1 MNRSDSKLWDT
12 FMQSEYVQSELK
24 KIEKKAQAPD
34 QWSVNM
40 DRNKLY
46 GPASDPKNKT
56 TLSDS
61 TETMGVAAG
70 GASLVG
76 SGDSK
81 ALYTTKQV
89 AAPGGEE
96 QYADTTVEGLE
107 DIQKAMLEVAHREPT
122 GGPFGTQD
130 NVSEKWDGIQAAGKA
145 TKPFTKK
152 SQAPQLSPTGVQGMK
167 DAFKM
172 MGEDEE
178 DHDHKDHEDS
188 EPSLEDILA
197 DLEKGQGA
205 EDMHASLHD
214 EESDSLSDL
223 MARGSSKKKETV
235 ALLKELVK
243 IANELD
249 SQGQHEDASEIDA
262 VIKSEVVA
270 LASKKK

>member
-1 MNRSDSKLWDT
+1 MNRSDSQLWDT
-12 FMQSEYVQSELK
+12 FMQSEYVQTELK
-24 KIEKKAQAPD
+24 KIEKTAQAP
-34 QWSVNM
+34 

-46 GPASDPKNKT
+46 GPAADPKNKT

-61 TETMGVAAG
+61 VETMGVAAG

-81 ALYTTKQV
+81 ALYTTKSV

-130 NVSEKWDGIQAAGKA
+130 NVSEKWSGIAAAGKA

-152 SQAPQLSPTGVQGMK
+152 SQATDSRDSDNAAAQSIGN
-167 DAFKM
+167 AFMGAKHM
-172 MGEDEE
+172 MGEGEDENE
-178 DHDHKDHEDS
+178 HDEHDS

-197 DLEKGQGA
+197 DLERGQGVD
-205 EDMHASLHD
+205 EMHADMHD
-214 EESDSLSDL
+214 EESDSLQDM
-223 MARGSSKKKETV
+223 MARGSLKKKETV

>member
-1 MNRSDSKLWDT
+1 MNRSDSQLWDT
-12 FMQSEYVQSELK
+12 FMQSEYVQTELK
-24 KIEKKAQAPD
+24 KIEKTAQAP
-34 QWSVNM
+34 

-46 GPASDPKNKT
+46 GPAADPKNKT

-61 TETMGVAAG
+61 VETMGVAAG

-81 ALYTTKQV
+81 ALYTTKSV

-130 NVSEKWDGIQAAGKA
+130 NVSEKWSGIAAAGKA

-152 SQAPQLSPTGVQGMK
+152 SQAPQAPQLDPGGVAGMA

-172 MGEDEE
+172 MDEDEE
-178 DHDHKDHEDS
+178 EDHEHDEHDS

-197 DLEKGQGA
+197 DLERGQGVD
-205 EDMHASLHD
+205 EMHADMHD
-214 EESDSLSDL
+214 EESDSLQDM
-223 MARGSSKKKETV
+223 MARGSLKKKETV